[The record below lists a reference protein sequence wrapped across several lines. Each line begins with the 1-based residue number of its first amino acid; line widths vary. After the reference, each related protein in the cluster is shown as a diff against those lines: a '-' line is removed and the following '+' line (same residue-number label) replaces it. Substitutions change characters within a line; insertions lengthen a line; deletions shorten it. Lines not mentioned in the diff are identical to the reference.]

1 MTTIDTDP
9 QNNHTFDK
17 ATSPLHANGMNGNG
31 TENGNISNGHPS
43 ITEQTQTQSDTLPVF
58 PMDSKTLA
66 REIQKEGFIVKKGTT
81 IISKML
87 KMIEEGKP
95 FYSFEYFPPK
105 TAEGVD
111 NLYDRLDRMS
121 QLEPLFMD
129 LTWGAGGSTAD
140 LTLEISGNA
149 QQMCSGEVMMH
160 LTCTNMPK
168 EAVRAA
174 LIKARELGI
183 KNILAL
189 RGDPPKG
196 SENFE
201 VCENGFA
208 YAVDLVRYIRSEFG
222 NEFGIAVAGYP
233 EGHIASK
240 NIEED
245 LKYLKEKVDAGAD
258 FIITQLFYD
267 IDIFLQWVKRCR
279 EVGITCPII
288 PGIMPI
294 QNYTGFRRMT
304 AFCKTSVPQHIIDAI
319 EPIQND
325 DARIKEFGIEL
336 GITMCKRLLAAGI
349 PVYTSIH

>member
-1 MTTIDTDP
+1 MNANGNVQVHT
-9 QNNHTFDK
+9 QQRNNNTNGFHDQS
-17 ATSPLHANGMNGNG
+17 TSPMNGMTNGKSNGNG
-31 TENGNISNGHPS
+31 NGNTVSVP
-43 ITEQTQTQSDTLPVF
+43 LF
-58 PMDSKTLA
+58 PMDSTTLA
-66 REIQKEGFIVKKGTT
+66 KEIQKEGFVVKKGTT

-87 KMIEEGKP
+87 KMMEEKKP

-105 TAEGVD
+105 TPEGVE

-160 LTCTNMPK
+160 LTCTNMPR
-168 EAVRAA
+168 ESVRQA
-174 LIKARELGI
+174 LVKAKQLGI

-208 YAVDLVRYIRSEFG
+208 YAVDLVRFIRAEFG

-233 EGHIASK
+233 GSSLHTYI
-240 NIEED
+240 
-245 LKYLKEKVDAGAD
+245 V
-258 FIITQLFYD
+258 FF
-267 IDIFLQWVKRCR
+267 
-279 EVGITCPII
+279 
-288 PGIMPI
+288 
-294 QNYTGFRRMT
+294 
-304 AFCKTSVPQHIIDAI
+304 
-319 EPIQND
+319 
-325 DARIKEFGIEL
+325 
-336 GITMCKRLLAAGI
+336 
-349 PVYTSIH
+349 